1 MHNVKK
7 TKNRY
12 ATGHRNTRQTGQY
25 YNTYLLRIDIAQ
37 GFPAIINAQQRFL
50 YFSRAKSQANQELRS
65 YQRTGC

>member
-1 MHNVKK
+1 MTLKK
-7 TKNRY
+7 QK
-12 ATGHRNTRQTGQY
+12 TGTPQVHRNTRQTGQY